1 MLPICK
7 GRGFQVFPMKQSLDK
22 TGFSFMNRKI
32 NIFSFF
38 SGAGFLDLGF
48 EMEPCYQVV
57 YINEFHQA
65 FNDIYR

>member
-1 MLPICK
+1 
-7 GRGFQVFPMKQSLDK
+7 MK
-22 TGFSFMNRKI
+22 KI

-57 YINEFHQA
+57 YVNEFHQT
-65 FNDIYR
+65 FNDIYILQTRNEYTLIR